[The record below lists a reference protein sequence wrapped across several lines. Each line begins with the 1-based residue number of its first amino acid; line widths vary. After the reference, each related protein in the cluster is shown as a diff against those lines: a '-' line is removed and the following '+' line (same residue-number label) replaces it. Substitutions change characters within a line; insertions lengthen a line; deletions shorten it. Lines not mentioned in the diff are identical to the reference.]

1 MDIDTILNQMESI
14 RQDVSNVVEEIERL
28 DNITLDNALG
38 ELNDVEYEVN
48 NVMEN
53 LITLQD
59 ELIRVENIISDLSY

>member
-14 RQDVSNVVEEIERL
+14 RQDVSNVAEEIEGL

-59 ELIRVENIISDLSY
+59 ELVRVENIISDLSY

>member
-14 RQDVSNVVEEIERL
+14 RQDVSNVVEEIEGL

-59 ELIRVENIISDLSY
+59 ELVRVENIISDLSY